1 MLWDTDFKLSAK
13 DPSTSF
19 GMNPGGG
26 LLQTDKYFKHKLQMK
41 KTIHIILTAVIA
53 LMAMS
58 CMKDGETLI
67 ASLDGTG
74 TQIGT
79 ADSDIV
85 LTSENSSALA
95 LTIWWDRLGNATL
108 SNPNAQM
115 TDDVVVYAIQF
126 SLSEDFGTYSEQSV
140 SRDASNIQFTVGTLN
155 NILYNLNAEGE
166 VATSLYIRMCTSLG
180 TNTDN
185 ATYGNTISIT
195 VTPYTVDMSKVR
207 LVGVN
212 SAWGQEVSIPV
223 SSDNGNV
230 YSGFAH
236 IPAGWW
242 NFFFV
247 EGNGTIYGTYTDSDS
262 NPFPLEQKT
271 DMSTWNAWFPAPSG
285 SYYVT
290 LNTTG
295 LWWEC
300 TSVSSMTLTPSGADA
315 LQMTYS
321 STNEAWYL
329 VFTTTSDNQ
338 SIQVDYTGTIYNRS
352 YGQNSE
358 QGTSAAIAASGAGTS
373 GIISSASSGTTTGI
387 TAGAAGTY
395 TLIIRTSQMTW
406 ELHEGEVDINT
417 GEVINWP
424 EDPDYTAATSD
435 NLYIYGL
442 GSDGTPSASAGTLA
456 QTGETGVYA
465 GFFYMTSGYTFKLG
479 DNETPASA
487 TVTYGA
493 TPSDTEGAN
502 SRLFCGSTMRSI
514 QWTGSAAYVY
524 ITVNTNE
531 RSWSSTEVSS
541 VIISGNF
548 NGWSTTDNPMTFNST
563 DKTWSANITPGSWGD
578 NGIQFLI
585 NGEWEHSYAPAA
597 GGSLTSSLTTLIPDV
612 EITAGTTYTV
622 TIDLGAMTWKIE
634 EYVST
639 GDNDEFM
646 YVFYSWNTADGN
658 YWPQELAST
667 LRSENMDGQYRG
679 YFSTPQ
685 TWSESIDACYYNF
698 TFSTSSDATSGTRY
712 GASAQDSHTLA
723 EISSPV
729 DGDAVWA
736 AWPAAYGLTRL
747 TVNMND
753 MTWSEETLPICVTG
767 TFNNWSLDANPMQ
780 FDLDTR
786 TWKATCEIGLIEDGV
801 QIVLGSDWEY
811 VYGGTDGTLYLSGTN
826 IIPDGTGTYVITVDL
841 RNASDLTYTLAR
853 QE

>member
-1 MLWDTDFKLSAK
+1 
-13 DPSTSF
+13 
-19 GMNPGGG
+19 
-26 LLQTDKYFKHKLQMK
+26 MK
-41 KTIHIILTAVIA
+41 KTIHIILTAVISF
-53 LMAMS
+53 LAMS

-67 ASLDGTG
+67 ASLEGDG

-126 SLSEDFGTYSEQSV
+126 SLSEDFSTYSEQSV
-140 SRDASNIQFTVGTLN
+140 SSDATNIQFTVGTLN

-166 VATSLYIRMCTSLG
+166 VATTVYIRMCTSLG
-180 TNTDN
+180 TNTN
-185 ATYGNTISIT
+185 TATYGNTITIT

-212 SAWGQEVSIPV
+212 SAWGEEVSIPV
-223 SSDNGNV
+223 NSDDENI

-236 IPAGWW
+236 IPSGWW

-247 EGNGTIYGTYTDSDS
+247 EGNGTIYGTYTDSSD

-271 DMSTWNAWFPAPSG
+271 DMSSWNAWFPNPSG
-285 SYYVT
+285 CYYVT

-300 TSVSSMTLTPSGADA
+300 TSVSSMTLTPSGADE
-315 LQMTYS
+315 LSMTYS

-338 SIQVDYTGTIYNRS
+338 TIQVDYTGTVYNRS

-358 QGTSAAIAASGAGTS
+358 QSASASIVAGAGTS
-373 GIISSASSGTTTGI
+373 GTISSAASGTATGI
-387 TAGAAGTY
+387 TAGTAGTY
-395 TLIIRTSQMTW
+395 TLIIRTSKMTW

-424 EDPDYTAATSD
+424 SDPDYTAATSD
-435 NLYIYGL
+435 NLYIYDL
-442 GSDGTPSASAGTLA
+442 GSDGTPSAAAGTLA
-456 QTGETGVYA
+456 QTSETGVYA

-502 SRLFCGSTMRSI
+502 NRLFCGSSMRSI
-514 QWTGSAAYVY
+514 QWTGSASYVY

-531 RSWSSTEVSS
+531 RSWSYTEVTS
-541 VIISGNF
+541 VMISGNF
-548 NGWSTTDNPMTFNST
+548 NNWSTRENPMTFSST
-563 DKTWSANITPGSWGD
+563 DKTWSANITPGASWGTD
-578 NGIQFLI
+578 GIQFLI
-585 NGEWEHSYAPAA
+585 NGDWSHSYAPAA
-597 GGSLTSSLTTLIPDV
+597 GGVLNSSSTALIPDV
-612 EITAGTTYTV
+612 AITAGATYTV

-634 EYVST
+634 EYVSS
-639 GDNDEFM
+639 GDDDEFL
-646 YVFYSWNTADGN
+646 YVFYSWNTADGD
-658 YWPQELAST
+658 YWPQEVASV
-667 LRSENMDGQYRG
+667 LRSENKDGQYRG
-679 YFSTPQ
+679 YFSTPE
-685 TWSESIDACYYNF
+685 TWSDSIDACYYNF
-698 TFSTSSDATSGTRY
+698 TFGTSSDPTSGTRY
-712 GASAQDSHTLA
+712 GVSAQDSHALA

-736 AWPAAYGLTRL
+736 AWPETYGLTRL

-753 MTWSEETLPICVTG
+753 MTWSEEALPICVTG
-767 TFNNWSLDANPMQ
+767 TFNSWSLDADPMQ
-780 FDLDTR
+780 FDLDSR
-786 TWKATCEIGLIEDGV
+786 TWKATCDITSIGDGI
-801 QIVLGSDWEY
+801 QIVLGNDWEY
-811 VYGGTDGTLYLSGTN
+811 VYGGTGGTLYLNGTN
-826 IIPDGTGTYVITVDL
+826 IIPDGTGTYVITADL
-841 RNASDLTYTLAR
+841 RDASDLAYTMTR
-853 QE
+853 QD